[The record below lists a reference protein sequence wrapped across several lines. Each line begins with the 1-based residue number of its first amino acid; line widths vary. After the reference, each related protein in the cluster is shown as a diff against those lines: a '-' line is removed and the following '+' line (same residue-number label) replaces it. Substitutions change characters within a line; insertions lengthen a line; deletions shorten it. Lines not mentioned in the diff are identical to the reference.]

1 MSYPLIPKLT
11 GRQLTVDAALNAP
24 TLITQRIAA
33 LTSDQL
39 VIDKFLSATGQ
50 KVEGGALLYTQ
61 ASAENF
67 YTTRDVEE
75 RSPGAEYPVVQGE
88 RPAPKLAEAEDWG
101 GKFWV
106 TDEARER
113 NNVSEFDDNVTQL
126 ANTIVRKINQR
137 VIDAVEAAITGN
149 GVVPG
154 HDWGAVITTGVPEEL
169 TPNNERP
176 ASDWASAQLAADMD
190 ELGVTYDLLV
200 LHPQEHRALKV
211 AYGEDLAAVL
221 ASNGLS
227 VFTSPRLAPGTGY
240 AVEKG
245 KGGIMAYEKPL
256 NTTTWRDEA
265 RRITWVQSFAVP
277 AVAITNPPAIKK
289 LTGLG
294 GV

>member
-1 MSYPLIPKLT
+1 MSSPLIPKLT
-11 GRQLTVDAALNAP
+11 GRQLTVDAALNTP

-33 LTSDQL
+33 LTADQL

-61 ASAENF
+61 AGTENL

-75 RSPGAEYPVVQGE
+75 RSPGTEYPVVMGE
-88 RPAPKLAEAEDWG
+88 RPEPKLSYAEDWG

-137 VIDAVEAAITGN
+137 VIDAIENAITGN

-154 HDWGAVITTGVPEEL
+154 HDWGNVITNGPLDAL
-169 TPNNERP
+169 TPNHQRP
-176 ASDWASAQLAADMD
+176 AADWASAQLSADMD
-190 ELGVTYDLLV
+190 ELGIVYDLLV
-200 LHPQEHRALKV
+200 LHPQEHAALKV

-256 NTTTWRDEA
+256 NTTTWRSEE
-265 RRITWVQSFAVP
+265 RRITWVQSYAVP
-277 AVAITNPPAIKK
+277 AIAVTNPLAIKK
-289 LTGLG
+289 LTGLAG
-294 GV
+294 